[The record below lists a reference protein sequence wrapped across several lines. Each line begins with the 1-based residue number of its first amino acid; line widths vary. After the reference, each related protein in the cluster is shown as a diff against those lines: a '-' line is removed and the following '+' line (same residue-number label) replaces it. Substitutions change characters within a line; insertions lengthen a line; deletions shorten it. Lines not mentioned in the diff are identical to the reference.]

1 VNGSAQT
8 IDTSASDSHT
18 GDGPGSLADKHIMHD
33 IIDFL
38 CDKKKRFK
46 SRQIAAELLIAPTNE
61 NNHLFALSRLDWL
74 EYKAIQFNKSA
85 NVDEKMSSVIAK
97 LAKCRTGDELDTVIN
112 KGINLNAVNEFIED
126 LLGNETM
133 EIVDKLSEQSQE
145 LAWRH
150 IEYLESWLATSCNV
164 DQARNIIKWDDLL
177 VSYDQLEAQLDGL
190 KIYFSQLKQLDSL

>member
-1 VNGSAQT
+1 
-8 IDTSASDSHT
+8 
-18 GDGPGSLADKHIMHD
+18 MHD

-85 NVDEKMSSVIAK
+85 NVDEKMTSVIAK

-112 KGINLNAVNEFIED
+112 EGINLNAVNEFIED

-145 LAWRH
+145 LAWRQ

-177 VSYDQLEAQLDGL
+177 VSYDQLEAQLEGL